1 MVPPFC
7 TTLIASIIPSR
18 RLPLESVHDFR
29 VSAAEAACVSSPL
42 SVRPDRC
49 DDPRSVWVLS
59 SSFFVDA
66 SSRWALSLSSASL
79 FFPVK
84 LMMAKTSAP
93 TKSTAATTNR
103 TSQIP
108 RPLFFWGAQ
117 RRAAERSTADR
128 TADPAVVQAGAR
140 GAGPAAS
147 YSWTCSFIRA
157 FLPCGARGVS
167 QGAMASERDVDRR
180 VRCGAAGRTRSDGPQ
195 RSDRTA
201 RRRHAFPTPAELAP
215 RAADEQSAR
224 RARRPRVALARADP
238 RVGAADDDHRRG
250 DRRTARCLPRRER
263 ALGLVCPRRRWV
275 GARARREQ
283 PDERPLRPRGR
294 DRLRQLP
301 ARALRPAPGAVG
313 DDQPSRAVD
322 GRVGRQHRRPRDP
335 RRAVLVPR
343 LADGGLRPGRV
354 PALGRVHRTAP
365 PAEEARSP
373 RADGPRRVGTVARRG
388 ALRRRR
394 RALADRDRR
403 GVAGVRAAV
412 HRGADGQAH
421 RQDPMG
427 CSRWNAHAAG
437 AARRGQ
443 GTRAHKGDDGLLLR
457 PRRPARRH
465 GHVPDP
471 STDRPPRPPEAGRG
485 VGAVLAAE
493 AGRAAGGLPDLAA
506 VVRGAGVRP
515 YATGRWTPRARPDP
529 GCHPR
534 LVSAANVNW
543 TSGGTMLES
552 TM

>member
-42 SVRPDRC
+42 SVRPHRC

-117 RRAAERSTADR
+117 RGAWGGSPADR
-128 TADPAVVQAGAR
+128 GGGRAGG

-215 RAADEQSAR
+215 RAADEQS
-224 RARRPRVALARADP
+224 
-238 RVGAADDDHRRG
+238 
-250 DRRTARCLPRRER
+250 
-263 ALGLVCPRRRWV
+263 
-275 GARARREQ
+275 
-283 PDERPLRPRGR
+283 
-294 DRLRQLP
+294 
-301 ARALRPAPGAVG
+301 
-313 DDQPSRAVD
+313 
-322 GRVGRQHRRPRDP
+322 
-335 RRAVLVPR
+335 
-343 LADGGLRPGRV
+343 
-354 PALGRVHRTAP
+354 
-365 PAEEARSP
+365 
-373 RADGPRRVGTVARRG
+373 
-388 ALRRRR
+388 
-394 RALADRDRR
+394 
-403 GVAGVRAAV
+403 
-412 HRGADGQAH
+412 
-421 RQDPMG
+421 
-427 CSRWNAHAAG
+427 
-437 AARRGQ
+437 
-443 GTRAHKGDDGLLLR
+443 
-457 PRRPARRH
+457 
-465 GHVPDP
+465 
-471 STDRPPRPPEAGRG
+471 
-485 VGAVLAAE
+485 
-493 AGRAAGGLPDLAA
+493 
-506 VVRGAGVRP
+506 
-515 YATGRWTPRARPDP
+515 
-529 GCHPR
+529 
-534 LVSAANVNW
+534 
-543 TSGGTMLES
+543 
-552 TM
+552 